1 MNPPQHHATL
11 DICSS
16 HTLLSFPYLFRFFY
30 TKFVITIIVSSSIH
44 TLSGIQ
50 FYCQEKTAS
59 SHSNPPP
66 RPLRPLHSS
75 IQFKLHQSNDL
86 RVAASLPDSQ
96 TTGRTRLSTRTRISP
111 TSSGTTAGEAFLI
124 VGRRRPNHIDR
135 GGQGLARGLSY
146 IGHDNCS
153 NSASDNL

>member
-1 MNPPQHHATL
+1 MG
-11 DICSS
+11 
-16 HTLLSFPYLFRFFY
+16 RFLY
-30 TKFVITIIVSSSIH
+30 TKFIITIIVSSSIH

-50 FYCQEKTAS
+50 IYCQEKTAS

-75 IQFKLHQSNDL
+75 IQFKLHQSSDL
-86 RVAASLPDSQ
+86 RAAASLPDIQ
-96 TTGRTRLSTRTRISP
+96 TSGRTRLSTRTRISP

-124 VGRRRPNHIDR
+124 VERRRPNHIDR